1 MEEGAV
7 ADPAVVKV
15 VEHATVVGTEAT
27 ISELVLRKAK
37 ERIEIFPAARE

>member
-1 MEEGAV
+1 VVEGAV

-15 VEHATVVGTEAT
+15 IEHAMIVGTKAT
-27 ISELVLRKAK
+27 ISKLVLRKAK